1 MKIRSLVS
9 LVLTLLS
16 LGTAMV
22 AIQQHRRLTALHV
35 EHSPLPEAIRTPQTP
50 GDSKVVL
57 NTTDSASAL
66 TPSEHLELL
75 QLRGRVRPLMDEIA
89 EGRAGTNRTARL
101 RGQLAEV
108 RKLSAPPSP
117 GYLRRSEA
125 RNVGNGSPEAVFETF
140 LWAAQH
146 RDASTLLGLLDEPG
160 RQSLERQLNDQGP
173 DKFFHEVTSLPGG
186 RILQRQE
193 SGDHTV
199 ELEVEFTPGMTDKI
213 KFQPATNGWVM
224 VFF

>member
-1 MKIRSLVS
+1 MKIRSLIGV
-9 LVLTLLS
+9 VLTLLS
-16 LGTAMV
+16 FGTALV
-22 AIQQHRRLTALHV
+22 AVQQHRRLTAIRMGH
-35 EHSPLPEAIRTPQTP
+35 ETIHETPHSTTPHAESQPTN
-50 GDSKVVL
+50 STANL
-57 NTTDSASAL
+57 M
-66 TPSEHLELL
+66 PSEHLELL

-89 EGRAGTNRTARL
+89 EVRAGTNRTARL

-173 DKFFHEVTSLPGG
+173 DKFSHEVTSLPGG

>member
-1 MKIRSLVS
+1 MKIRSLIGVI
-9 LVLTLLS
+9 LALLS
-16 LGTAMV
+16 FGAAMV
-22 AIQQHRRLTALHV
+22 AIQQHRRLTALRV
-35 EHSPLPEAIRTPQTP
+35 EHSPLPEAIRPPQTP
-50 GDSKVVL
+50 GDSKVVSI
-57 NTTDSASAL
+57 TTDSASAL
-66 TPSEHLELL
+66 TPAEHQELL
-75 QLRGRVRPLMDEIA
+75 QLRGRVRPLMDQIA
-89 EGRAGTNRTARL
+89 EVQAGTNRTARL

-108 RKLSAPPSP
+108 RKLSDPPSP

-140 LWAAQH
+140 LWAAEH
-146 RDASTLLGLLDEPG
+146 RDSNTLLGLLGESG

-186 RILQRQE
+186 RILQRKE

-224 VFF
+224 VLF